1 MKTEIRITKNFEK
14 AVKPLI
20 KKYASLLGELETL
33 ETELI
38 RNPRLGTPLGDN
50 SYKIRLKIKSKQKGK
65 SGGARIITYLETEII
80 GVIGQDAETTIINL
94 VTIYDKS
101 EMQIILKQSY
111 ASLSNI
117 WRGKFG

>member
-1 MKTEIRITKNFEK
+1 MKTEIRITKNFKK
-14 AVKPLI
+14 AVKPLL

-80 GVIGQDAETTIINL
+80 GIIGQDAETTIINL

-101 EMQIILKQSY
+101 EI
-111 ASLSNI
+111 ANI
-117 WRGKFG
+117 TERELRKLIKYLDR